1 MKAER
6 EREGGVKRAE
16 AKGEGSRG
24 DSVRESLVQSPTKIQ
39 SNHIVLYFPLNQD
52 TCGVGMREN

>member
-16 AKGEGSRG
+16 AKGEEGRG
-24 DSVRESLVQSPTKIQ
+24 DSVRGYLVQSPSKIVK
-39 SNHIVLYFPLNQD
+39 SLSFACSSSKICLEWD
-52 TCGVGMREN
+52 